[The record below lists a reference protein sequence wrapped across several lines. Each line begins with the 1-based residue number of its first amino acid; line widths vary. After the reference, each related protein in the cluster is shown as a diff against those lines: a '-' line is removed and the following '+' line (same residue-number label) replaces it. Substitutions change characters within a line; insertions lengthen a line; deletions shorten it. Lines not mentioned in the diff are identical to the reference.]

1 MKGTKKEIFKGEKM
15 VLTKLIRQYGR
26 YGNKYSLLEVGDT
39 VNALL
44 DVLKEKKVV
53 EVEADEKIE
62 AKSAVK
68 KPTPKAKKNR
78 VGEVVRTRGSG
89 DRVYYVLKGKRQ
101 WVENP
106 DILRKLGFDFSD
118 VNEIEDVKLTEYDE
132 GTPID
137 DRLGIK
143 KEEPEKKEEV
153 KKEEGGETK
162 VDKYN
167 L

>member
-1 MKGTKKEIFKGEKM
+1 MT
-15 VLTKLIRQYGR
+15 LTKLIRQHGR

-44 DVLKEKKVV
+44 DVLKEKKVI
-53 EVEADEKIE
+53 EVEADEKVVN
-62 AKSAVK
+62 KKPPVK

-78 VGEVVRTRGSG
+78 VGKVVRTRGSG
-89 DRVYYVLKGKRQ
+89 DRVYYILKGKRQ

-106 DILRKLGFDFSD
+106 DILRKLGFDFPD
-118 VNEIEDVKLTEYDE
+118 VKEIEDVKLTEYDE

-143 KEEPEKKEEV
+143 KVEPEKKEEV
-153 KKEEGGETK
+153 KKEIQKDEKSK